1 MLITV
6 FTPTYNRAHLLPRL
20 YKSLCKQTFKDFEW
34 LIVDD
39 GSTDETREVVENFN
53 LNVNGNNDRH
63 HENFNL
69 NVNGNN
75 DRHHENFNFN
85 ANVNKDRRP
94 LTPSNLEGELK
105 VGNENE
111 NSNFNVNLNFNKGD
125 DSNDKQINP
134 HNLCNPCEIPEKSF
148 PIRYIYKANGGK
160 HTAINVGVKEAKGEL
175 FFIAD
180 SDDMLPVNALEDVA
194 KMYEGIKCDNS
205 FAGVCGLDG
214 AFDGKVIGSGL
225 PQDIMDESSLCIRMK
240 YGVTGD
246 MKEVFKTCVL
256 KEFPFPEIENERFCP
271 EVLLWNRIAKKYK
284 LRYFNKVIYLAEY
297 QSDGI
302 SSGIVKARMRSPIAS
317 MMTYAEMTRYSNV
330 QFMQKMK
337 AAINYWRFRFCYNKN
352 DNKTIK
358 DTIWNKIPTI
368 SWYWIIAMPLG
379 YAMHRRDINFNVN
392 GNEN

>member
-20 YKSLCKQTFKDFEW
+20 YESLCEQTFKDFEW
-34 LIVDD
+34 VIVDD

-53 LNVNGNNDRH
+53 FNVNGNGNIRPLAPSNLEGELKVGNGNNGNGNNDRH

-75 DRHHENFNFN
+75 GNENGNRHHE
-85 ANVNKDRRP
+85 
-94 LTPSNLEGELK
+94 
-105 VGNENE
+105 
-111 NSNFNVNLNFNKGD
+111 NFNVNLNFNKGD

-214 AFDGKVIGSGL
+214 TFNGKVIGSGL
-225 PQDIMDESSLCIRMK
+225 PQNIMDESSLCIRMK

-271 EVLLWNRIAKKYK
+271 EVLLWNRIATKYK

-297 QSDGI
+297 QNDGI
-302 SSGIVKARMRSPIAS
+302 TSGIVKARMRSPIAS

-330 QFMQKMK
+330 PFMQKMK
-337 AAINYWRFRFCYNKN
+337 AAINYWRFRFCYNRN

-358 DTIWNKIPTI
+358 DTIWNKVPTI
-368 SWYWIIAMPLG
+368 NWYWIIAMPLG

-392 GNEN
+392 GNGN

>member
-20 YKSLCKQTFKDFEW
+20 YESLCKQTFKDFEW

-39 GSTDETREVVENFN
+39 GSTDETREVI
-53 LNVNGNNDRH
+53 
-63 HENFNL
+63 
-69 NVNGNN
+69 
-75 DRHHENFNFN
+75 ENFNFN
-85 ANVNKDRRP
+85 VNGNGNNGNGNGNENNDI
-94 LTPSNLEGELK
+94 LSLAPSNLEGELK

-111 NSNFNVNLNFNKGD
+111 NSNFNVNFNKGD

-134 HNLCNPCEIPEKSF
+134 HNLCNQCEIYEKSF

-160 HTAINVGVKEAKGEL
+160 HTAINKGVAEAKGEL

-194 KMYEGIKCDNS
+194 KMYEGIKRDNS

-214 AFDGKVIGSGL
+214 TFDGKVIGSGL

-271 EVLLWNRIAKKYK
+271 EVLLWNRIATKYK

-302 SSGIVKARMRSPIAS
+302 TSGIVKARMRSPIAS

-330 QFMQKMK
+330 PFMQKIK
-337 AAINYWRFRFCYNKN
+337 AAINYWRFRFCYNRN

-368 SWYWIIAMPLG
+368 NWYWIIAMSLG

-392 GNEN
+392 GNGN

>member
-20 YKSLCKQTFKDFEW
+20 YESLCKQTFKDFEW

-39 GSTDETREVVENFN
+39 GSTDETREVIENFN
-53 LNVNGNNDRH
+53 LNVNGNNDR
-63 HENFNL
+63 L
-69 NVNGNN
+69 
-75 DRHHENFNFN
+75 
-85 ANVNKDRRP
+85 P
-94 LTPSNLEGELK
+94 LAPSNLEGELK
-105 VGNENE
+105 IGNENE

-125 DSNDKQINP
+125 DSNDKSKQINP

-214 AFDGKVIGSGL
+214 TFDGKVIGSGL

-271 EVLLWNRIAKKYK
+271 EMLLWNRIATKYK

-297 QSDGI
+297 QNDGI
-302 SSGIVKARMRSPIAS
+302 SSGIVKARMNSPIAA

-330 QFMQKMK
+330 PFIQKMK
-337 AAINYWRFRFCYNKN
+337 AAINYWRFRFCYNRN

-368 SWYWIIAMPLG
+368 NWYWIIAMPLG
-379 YAMHRRDINFNVN
+379 YAMHRRDINGN
-392 GNEN
+392 GN

>member
-20 YKSLCKQTFKDFEW
+20 YESLYKQTFKDFEW

-53 LNVNGNNDRH
+53 FNANVNNDRR

-75 DRHHENFNFN
+75 DRLPLAPSNLEGELKNGDENSNFNF
-85 ANVNKDRRP
+85 NVNKDRRP
-94 LTPSNLEGELK
+94 LTPSNLEGELR
-105 VGNENE
+105 NEW
-111 NSNFNVNLNFNKGD
+111 
-125 DSNDKQINP
+125 
-134 HNLCNPCEIPEKSF
+134 CNPCEIPKKSF

-160 HTAINVGVKEAKGEL
+160 HTAINVGAKEAKGEL

-214 AFDGKVIGSGL
+214 TFDGKVIGSGL
-225 PQDIMDESSLCIRMK
+225 PQNIMDESSLDVRIK

-271 EVLLWNRIAKKYK
+271 EVLLWNRIATKYK

-297 QSDGI
+297 QNDGI
-302 SSGIVKARMRSPIAS
+302 TSGIVKARMRSPIAS

-330 QFMQKMK
+330 PFMQKMK
-337 AAINYWRFRFCYNKN
+337 AAINYWRFRFCHNKN

-358 DTIWNKIPTI
+358 DTIWNKVPTI
-368 SWYWIIAMPLG
+368 NWYWIIAMPLG

-392 GNEN
+392 GNGN